1 MARSDRIRG
10 ILGRRAE
17 LYYEDSGFFNYGYW
31 EPGIDSQPAACEN
44 LVNKLLDFIPNK
56 QGRILDVGCGLGAT
70 TRTLLRYYAPANVV
84 GINIDEKQL
93 TTARQNAPGCTFLLM
108 DATSLKFDDA
118 SFENIICVEA
128 AFRFNTM
135 DDFFREAFRVLKP
148 GGRLVLCDILL
159 DKPKTGVQTRLRIL
173 AGNYVADLESYRR
186 RFEAVGFTQ
195 VQVVDATEAC
205 WGGFRRNMRRWPWQA
220 WRKGQLSAREYI
232 QAAISFRLTTVAL
245 GRAIRYYPLA
255 MAVKPT

>member
-1 MARSDRIRG
+1 M
-10 ILGRRAE
+10 LGRRAE
-17 LYYEDSGFFNYGYW
+17 LYYEGSDFFNYGYW

-44 LVNKLLDFIPNK
+44 LVNKLLDFIPDK

-70 TRTLLRYYAPANVV
+70 TRMLLQYYPPANVV
-84 GINIDEKQL
+84 GINIDENQL
-93 TTARQNAPGCTFLLM
+93 ATARQNAPGCTFLLM
-108 DATSLKFDDA
+108 DAASLKFDDA
-118 SFENIICVEA
+118 SFDNIICVEA

-159 DKPKTGVQTRLRIL
+159 GKPRTNVQARLRIV
-173 AGNYVADLESYRR
+173 AENYVTDLESYRR

-205 WGGFRRNMRRWPWQA
+205 WGGFRRNMRRWPWRA
-220 WRKGQLSAREYI
+220 WRKGQLGAMECM
-232 QAAISFRLTTVAL
+232 QAALSSQLTTMAL
-245 GRAIRYYPLA
+245 GRAIRYYPLVA
-255 MAVKPT
+255 ALKPA